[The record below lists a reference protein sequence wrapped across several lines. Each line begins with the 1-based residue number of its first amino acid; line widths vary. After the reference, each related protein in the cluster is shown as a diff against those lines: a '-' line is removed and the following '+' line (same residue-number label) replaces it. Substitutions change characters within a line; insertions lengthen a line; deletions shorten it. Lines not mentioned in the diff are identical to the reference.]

1 MNEWISG
8 CLFALLPSTFM
19 FAIDNCRLISSVTK
33 RSNVIVTRH
42 KGCCVQ
48 QLSYLLIY
56 SHFST
61 TRHHRR
67 RHWLI
72 WISSMS
78 WKIFTSIIVLNFQKC
93 LWVIS
98 IIDRHW
104 SWPWKKV
111 DVICSKIGQ
120 YCTNCHFNLYNNS
133 LFTMVQCNSWLV
145 RFINFLRCRV
155 LKQLNRTN

>member
-1 MNEWISG
+1 MDWRLSLRTI
-8 CLFALLPSTFM
+8 TFD
-19 FAIDNCRLISSVTK
+19 IYVCNRQCRLISSVTK

-67 RHWLI
+67 RHWLV

-104 SWPWKKV
+104 SWPWKKSMQFV
-111 DVICSKIGQ
+111 PRLVNIVPIVILIFTIIHYSQ
-120 YCTNCHFNLYNNS
+120 WFNAIHDLLDS
-133 LFTMVQCNSWLV
+133 
-145 RFINFLRCRV
+145 
-155 LKQLNRTN
+155 